1 VTSTDPEPSIVTPRP
16 RWERLDTIG
25 AGLFL
30 ALAAWIVLVGQ
41 FVGGDPWPSAVLV
54 ALTGGT
60 LFAARECTRW
70 YGVFV
75 PGTLVTVLVL
85 LVVVAWPEATHRTF
99 GLLGYAN
106 ANGALYAIGVGAAG
120 LVVLRAS
127 LRSSAI
133 AAAIAAVGLALL
145 PWLIQS
151 KAAAGSAAVVLGVTF
166 LLLHR
171 RGRSMAWLRPAVVV
185 AATIALVGTVTA
197 GLLYTGDGEGDGG
210 GSLTERR
217 LVLWRDATEMALAS
231 PLVGQGPGRFGEL
244 SPTAQRD
251 RDARWA
257 HHEPLTLA
265 AEAGLPGMLLLLG
278 IVAWAFVWLQPRHRT
293 ARGAAGHGRAGRRV
307 HPRHHRLRLAPPGG
321 AAGAGGRGRGRCDRG
336 LPHRRSGAAGR
347 SVSRRGPQRSRL
359 DPIPPHPVTLRNR
372 EVAQRD
378 GFVRGAFA
386 PRKCPFCPPHAA
398 SRRCRPLRNVDT
410 GGDPEWSVAMSG
422 HQVAQHAPTEHG
434 GM

>member
-54 ALTGGT
+54 LLTGGT
-60 LFAARECTRW
+60 LFAAREFTRW

-85 LVVVAWPEATHRTF
+85 LVVFAWPEATHRTF

-127 LRSSAI
+127 LRGSAI

-265 AEAGLPGMLLLLG
+265 AERGCPGCSCSSGSSPGRSCGL
-278 IVAWAFVWLQPRHRT
+278 
-293 ARGAAGHGRAGRRV
+293 AAAPDGAGRCW
-307 HPRHHRLRLAPPGG
+307 PRSCWPSRSPTPPSTS
-321 AAGAGGRGRGRCDRG
+321 
-336 LPHRRSGAAGR
+336 SG
-347 SVSRRGPQRSRL
+347 
-359 DPIPPHPVTLRNR
+359 TT
-372 EVAQRD
+372 
-378 GFVRGAFA
+378 
-386 PRKCPFCPPHAA
+386 
-398 SRRCRPLRNVDT
+398 RRCRWRWRSWSGPVRPRATPSTIWGGRTFGESAGPPAVPTRSHTAAPRNPPQSRGSAARRVRARSVRA
-410 GGDPEWSVAMSG
+410 PEVPVLPASRCVAPMSASAQCG
-422 HQVAQHAPTEHG
+422 HWG
-434 GM
+434 